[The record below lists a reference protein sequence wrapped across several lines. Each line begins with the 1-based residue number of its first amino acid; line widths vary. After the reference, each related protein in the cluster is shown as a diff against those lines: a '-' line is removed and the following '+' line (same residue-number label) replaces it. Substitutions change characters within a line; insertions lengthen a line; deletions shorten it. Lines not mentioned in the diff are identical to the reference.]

1 MQSQKTSTAAPGS
14 QPALRAQPLAS
25 PAEPVRRITSA
36 DLLAQRREVE
46 IEHAGKI
53 YRLRVTQLNK
63 LILTA

>member
-1 MQSQKTSTAAPGS
+1 MQSQKPSTATPAGS
-14 QPALRAQPLAS
+14 PRARALAS

-53 YRLRVTQLNK
+53 YRLRITQLNK